1 MKYAGWWFESIQCR
15 QPIRNK
21 MINKASRLQVLLGV
35 LFLALFVCIGVKNS
49 PEIIPPECMQP
60 DTICNPDNQPFVLE
74 CAFNNDSAIE
84 DVTQEQFNERY
95 LK

>member
-1 MKYAGWWFESIQCR
+1 MTWRRFFI
-15 QPIRNK
+15 
-21 MINKASRLQVLLGV
+21 LLAV
-35 LFLALFVCIGVKNS
+35 MALFLYIGVMNTA
-49 PEIIPPECMQP
+49 PEYMNTACTEP

-84 DVTQEQFNERY
+84 DITQKQFNERY